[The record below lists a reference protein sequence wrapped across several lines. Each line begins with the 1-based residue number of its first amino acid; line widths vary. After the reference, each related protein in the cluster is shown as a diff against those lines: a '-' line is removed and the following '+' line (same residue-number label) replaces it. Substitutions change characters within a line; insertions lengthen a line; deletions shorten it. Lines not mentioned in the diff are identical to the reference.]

1 MLRSQISGLDE
12 FRDHLVGKRNAFAH
26 LLSPRFLRPALGPC
40 NRCAKGDRLRKAASA
55 ASYERRKPQ
64 ARICRNAPG
73 VPLVET
79 AEGMRGWGHRHL
91 GNESNTRCPAPQLR
105 SGISVDGETLMK
117 RSARERS
124 RAAGN
129 GATSSQPFAQGAPVL
144 FRLAFHGRRRRVL
157 DLDPVSR
164 SAGGYDEPSRFDT
177 MPSQPS
183 LQAW

>member
-1 MLRSQISGLDE
+1 MLRPQISGLDQ
-12 FRDHLVGKRNAFAH
+12 FHDHLVGKRNAFAH

-91 GNESNTRCPAPQLR
+91 GKESNTRCPAPQLR
-105 SGISVDGETLMK
+105 SGISVDGEDFNEK
-117 RSARERS
+117 VRS
-124 RAAGN
+124 
-129 GATSSQPFAQGAPVL
+129 
-144 FRLAFHGRRRRVL
+144 
-157 DLDPVSR
+157 
-164 SAGGYDEPSRFDT
+164 
-177 MPSQPS
+177 
-183 LQAW
+183 